1 MDIRVATRRS
11 TLALWQ
17 AEHVAELIRELVEVE
32 SVTLV
37 PMSTQGDQI
46 LDRSLQKIGGKGLFI
61 KELEVAMQ
69 AGGADIAVHSMKDMP
84 VDLPDGFCIAAVL
97 PRGNAADALVGR
109 PLTDLPDGARIG
121 SSSLRRVA
129 QLKMLR
135 PDLQID
141 PLRGNIN
148 TRLAKLGGG
157 EYDAIVLAA
166 AGLERLGLEDQ
177 ISQLFTP
184 IEMLPAVAQG
194 VIGIECPAEN
204 VDLRSI
210 LARLNDQAASRTTLA
225 ERTVAKILQADCQSP
240 VAVHAVTIGSSLTIT
255 ALVAAPDGTQSIRDK
270 LSGPSEDAEQLAT
283 QLAQRMI
290 ESGAQVILAAASN
303 ADV

>member
-1 MDIRVATRRS
+1 MDIRIATRRS
-11 TLALWQ
+11 ALALWQ
-17 AEHVAELIRELVEVE
+17 AEHVAKLIRELVVVE

-37 PMSTQGDQI
+37 PVSTQGDQI

-69 AGGADIAVHSMKDMP
+69 TGDADIAVHSMKDMP

-109 PLTDLPDGARIG
+109 PLADLPDGARVG

-135 PDLQID
+135 PDLKID

-148 TRLAKLGGG
+148 TRLAKLVGG

-184 IEMLPAVAQG
+184 VEMLPAVAQG
-194 VIGIECPAEN
+194 VIGIECLAEN
-204 VDLRSI
+204 VDLRST
-210 LARLNDQAASRTTLA
+210 LVRLNDQTASWTTLA
-225 ERTVAKILQADCQSP
+225 ERTVARILQADCQSP
-240 VAVHAVTIGSSLTIT
+240 VAVHAATIGSTLTIT
-255 ALVAAPDGTQSIRDK
+255 ALVVMPDGSRSIRDK
-270 LSGPSEDAEQLAT
+270 LSGPSEDGEKLAKQLAH
-283 QLAQRMI
+283 QMI
-290 ESGAQVILAAASN
+290 ESGAQEILAAASN

>member
-1 MDIRVATRRS
+1 MDIRIATRRS
-11 TLALWQ
+11 ALAMWQ
-17 AEHVAELIRELVEVE
+17 AEHVAKLIRELIDVT

-37 PMSTQGDQI
+37 PMSTQGDLE

-69 AGGADIAVHSMKDMP
+69 EGRADIAVHSMKDMP

-109 PLTDLPDGARIG
+109 QLADLPDGARVG
-121 SSSLRRVA
+121 SSSLRRIA

-141 PLRGNIN
+141 PLRGNVN
-148 TRLAKLGGG
+148 TRLAKLLGG

-184 IEMLPAVAQG
+184 VEMLPAVAQG
-194 VIGIECPAEN
+194 VIGIECPAKN
-204 VDLRSI
+204 VDLRSA
-210 LARLNDQAASRTTLA
+210 LARLNDQTASRTTLA
-225 ERTVAKILQADCQSP
+225 ERTVARILQADCQSP
-240 VAVHAVTIGSSLTIT
+240 VAVHGVTVGSMLTIT
-255 ALVAAPDGTQSIRDK
+255 ALVTTPDGSQSIRDK
-270 LSGPSEDAEQLAT
+270 LGGPSEDAEKLAT
-283 QLAQRMI
+283 QLAHQMI
-290 ESGAQVILAAASN
+290 ESGAKEILAAASN

>member
-69 AGGADIAVHSMKDMP
+69 AGSADIAVHSMKDMP

-240 VAVHAVTIGSSLTIT
+240 VAVHAVTIGSTLTIT

>member
-240 VAVHAVTIGSSLTIT
+240 VAVHAVTIGSTLTIT

>member
-1 MDIRVATRRS
+1 MDIRIATRRS

-69 AGGADIAVHSMKDMP
+69 AGSADIAVHSMKDMP

-194 VIGIECPAEN
+194 VIGIECLAEN

-240 VAVHAVTIGSSLTIT
+240 VAVHAVTIGSTLTIT

>member
-1 MDIRVATRRS
+1 MDIRIATRRS

-240 VAVHAVTIGSSLTIT
+240 VAVHAVTIGSTLTIT
-255 ALVAAPDGTQSIRDK
+255 ALVATPDGTQSIRDK

>member
-1 MDIRVATRRS
+1 MNIRIATRRS
-11 TLALWQ
+11 ALALWQ
-17 AEHVAELIRELVEVE
+17 AEHVAELIRELVEVQ
-32 SVTLV
+32 SVSLV
-37 PMSTQGDQI
+37 PVSTQGDQI

-69 AGGADIAVHSMKDMP
+69 AGDADIAVHSMKDMP
-84 VDLPDGFCIAAVL
+84 VELPDGFCIAAVL

-141 PLRGNIN
+141 PLHGNIN
-148 TRLAKLGGG
+148 TRLAKLVGG

-240 VAVHAVTIGSSLTIT
+240 IAVHAVTFGSTLTIT
-255 ALVAAPDGTQSIRDK
+255 ALVATPDGTQSIRDK

-283 QLAQRMI
+283 QLAHRMI
-290 ESGAQVILAAASN
+290 ESGAQEILAAASN

>member
-1 MDIRVATRRS
+1 MDIRIATRRS

-17 AEHVAELIRELVEVE
+17 AEHVAELIRELVEVK

-84 VDLPDGFCIAAVL
+84 VDLPDGFSIAAVL
-97 PRGNAADALVGR
+97 PRGNAADALVGP

-240 VAVHAVTIGSSLTIT
+240 SAVHAVTIGSTLTIT
-255 ALVAAPDGTQSIRDK
+255 ALVATPDGTQSIRDK